1 MPDEEINQAVT
12 TEKMEG
18 IPLYLIPNAISI
30 LIRKHGDAILQIHVE
45 RKFHHRYIVTAET
58 LSEHSQKVNPESP
71 VPKEGDRHG

>member
-30 LIRKHGDAILQIHVE
+30 LIRKHGEAGMTIVLLVPDT
-45 RKFHHRYIVTAET
+45 RY
-58 LSEHSQKVNPESP
+58 SP
-71 VPKEGDRHG
+71 SVSS